1 MFYKYG
7 TDNVQG
13 RSLNHSHPQSPRHNS
28 YVPRWLHRLW
38 LGFMAVVLVAGAW
51 LAWSD
56 WQQTRS
62 WEISGL
68 RTLVAS
74 VAEGTRVM
82 LDGTRISL
90 VLLGRQLESGSPVL
104 GPGAGKMLRDYLAL
118 QPDLAA
124 VGTRIPD
131 GQVLTAGGGRH
142 FLADL
147 LFALDNPVNAR
158 RLGLNP
164 VQRSALAQCLHSPG
178 FCLGPPVRDVFA
190 GAGHGLWMIPL
201 FQVVPI
207 KGGSRQLVAL
217 LPLVDGRMPSW
228 RGLPLPSRVSIFLLR
243 DDGFLESRSPPPT
256 QTTYAVRQH
265 GIAARYVLAHPELP
279 SGVYY
284 GLSTAVD
291 QWRLGAVQRIKGYPL
306 VAGVGIPRSV
316 LWADWWNSVEGP
328 AAGAFGLLLL
338 SIFGY
343 GYLRRVG
350 REREGERQS
359 AEQTLWEEK
368 ERAEVTLHSIGDAV
382 ITTDTEGRVMD
393 MNVVAEALMGYARTE
408 AVGRPLEDVFR
419 IVQEGSHA
427 HLDNPVRR
435 ALEEGQVVRLA
446 NHTMLL
452 TKDGQERA
460 IEDSAAPIRDRQ
472 GVLLGVVLV
481 FHDVTE
487 KRRLIA
493 ELAHQAT
500 HDALTGLPNRV
511 LFMDRLGHD
520 RAQTLRHE
528 HLLAV
533 GILDLDGFKQVNDH
547 FGHASGDALLQEMA
561 QRLRRE
567 MRSGDTLAR
576 MGGDEFGLLL
586 PDVGNLEQVED
597 ACTRLLEVLRA
608 PFYLGDEEIPLS
620 SSIGLTS
627 YPLDD
632 SLPEDLLRH
641 ADLALY
647 AAKAAGRDRYHWF
660 DWPMD
665 KLQQE
670 AMEVRKMTENALDRG
685 RLLLHYQPVV
695 EIGNG
700 PVGVEALIRLDHP
713 ERGLLPPAAF
723 AAALDAPRLTRRIGC
738 FVLATALTQTQTWHR
753 QGMPL
758 RISVNISAHH
768 LLDQRFLSDLRAAL
782 DAHPDLPPSAVEI
795 EITET
800 APLLDFAGARETLL
814 ACNRLGVRIALD
826 DFGTGNASLTYLQK
840 LPAQTIKI
848 DQSLVRDIIND
859 PKDYAIVSGVVTS
872 ARLLGLEVI
881 AEGVETAEHAAM
893 LGHLQ
898 CHCLQGYA
906 IARPMA
912 PEAIPGWIRQYKPL
926 LYHGFSTAPTPTG
939 MISIHNQRVKRF
951 IEALRHQTPFP
962 SLVIEPEA
970 EQQCHLGLWLQGE
983 GRLQYGDDAAFY
995 QQLLAR
1001 HAHLH
1006 ALAREAK
1013 ALYDAGDGEGAEQK
1027 GAELERENQALNSL
1041 IITTH

>member
-1 MFYKYG
+1 M
-7 TDNVQG
+7 
-13 RSLNHSHPQSPRHNS
+13 NHSHPRSSRHNS
-28 YVPRWLHRLW
+28 YVPRWLRRLW
-38 LGFMAVVLVAGAW
+38 LGFMVVVLMAGAW

-56 WQQTRS
+56 WQQTRAR
-62 WEISGL
+62 EIAGL
-68 RTLVAS
+68 RTLAAA
-74 VAEGTRVM
+74 VAEGTRVV
-82 LDGTRISL
+82 LDGTRVSL
-90 VLLGRQLESGSPVL
+90 ALLGWQLESNHPNL

-124 VGTRIPD
+124 VGTRMPD
-131 GQVLTAGGGRH
+131 GRVLAAGGGRR
-142 FLADL
+142 FLAGL
-147 LFALDNPVNAR
+147 LSALDDPANAR
-158 RLGLNP
+158 RLGLNAA
-164 VQRSALAQCLHSPG
+164 QRSALAQCLRSPA
-178 FCLGPPVRDVFA
+178 FCLGPPVRDLLA
-190 GAGHGLWMIPL
+190 GTAQGVWMIPL
-201 FQVVPI
+201 FQPAA
-207 KGGSRQLVAL
+207 GGSRPLIAL
-217 LPLVDGRMPSW
+217 LPLVDGRLPSW
-228 RGLPLPSRVSIFLLR
+228 RGLPLPSRMSIFLLR
-243 DDGFLESRSPPPT
+243 DDGFLESRFPPPT
-256 QTTYAVRQH
+256 RTTYAVRQD

-291 QWRLGAVQRIKGYPL
+291 QWRLGAVQRIAGYPL
-306 VAGVGIPRSV
+306 VAGVSIPRSV
-316 LWADWWNSVEGP
+316 LWADWWDSVEEP
-328 AAGAFGLLLL
+328 TAGAFALLLL
-338 SIFGY
+338 STFGY

-350 REREGERQS
+350 REREGERQR

-382 ITTDTEGRVMD
+382 ITTDTEGRVTD
-393 MNVVAEALMGYARTE
+393 MNVVAEALLGYARTE
-408 AVGRPLEDVFR
+408 VVGRPLEDVFR
-419 IVQEGSHA
+419 IVQEDSHVPVA
-427 HLDNPVRR
+427 NPVRR
-435 ALEEGQVVRLA
+435 VLEEGQVVGLA
-446 NHTMLL
+446 NHTVLL

-460 IEDSAAPIRDRQ
+460 IEDSAAPIRDRR
-472 GVLLGVVLV
+472 GALLGVVLV

-487 KRRLIA
+487 KRRLTA

-511 LFMDRLGHD
+511 LFMDRLAHD

-528 HLLAV
+528 RLLAV
-533 GILDLDGFKQVNDH
+533 GILDLDGFKQVNDR
-547 FGHASGDALLQEMA
+547 FGHAAGDALLQEMA
-561 QRLRRE
+561 QRLLGE

-586 PDVGNLEQVED
+586 PDIEQLEEVED
-597 ACTRLLEVLRA
+597 ACARLLEVLRA
-608 PFYLGDEEIPLS
+608 PFHLGDEEIPLS
-620 SSIGLTS
+620 ASIGLTS

-647 AAKAAGRDRYHWF
+647 AAKAAGRDRFQWF

-665 KLQQE
+665 KLQEE

-695 EIGNG
+695 EIDKG

-723 AAALDAPRLTRRIGC
+723 ASALDAPRLARRIGC
-738 FVLATALTQTQTWHR
+738 FVLASALTQTQAWHR
-753 QGMPL
+753 QGLPL
-758 RISVNISAHH
+758 RVSVNISAHH
-768 LLDQRFLSDLRAAL
+768 LLDQRFLSDLQAAL
-782 DAHPDLPPSAVEI
+782 DAHPDLPAAAVEI

-826 DFGTGNASLTYLQK
+826 DFGTGSASLTYLQK

-848 DQSLVRDIIND
+848 DQSFVRDIIND

-906 IARPMA
+906 IARPLA
-912 PEAIPGWIRQYKPL
+912 PEAIPDWIRQYKPL
-926 LYHGFSTAPTPTG
+926 VQQGFSTHPPP
-939 MISIHNQRVKRF
+939 H
-951 IEALRHQTPFP
+951 
-962 SLVIEPEA
+962 
-970 EQQCHLGLWLQGE
+970 GLDF
-983 GRLQYGDDAAFY
+983 R
-995 QQLLAR
+995 
-1001 HAHLH
+1001 
-1006 ALAREAK
+1006 
-1013 ALYDAGDGEGAEQK
+1013 
-1027 GAELERENQALNSL
+1027 
-1041 IITTH
+1041 T

>member
-1 MFYKYG
+1 M
-7 TDNVQG
+7 
-13 RSLNHSHPQSPRHNS
+13 NHSHPRLSHQNS
-28 YVPRWLHRLW
+28 YVPRWLRRLW
-38 LGFMAVVLVAGAW
+38 LGFMVVVLMAGTW

-56 WQQTRS
+56 WQQTRAR
-62 WEISGL
+62 EISGL
-68 RTLVAS
+68 RTLAAA

-82 LDGTRISL
+82 LDGTRVSL
-90 VLLGRQLESGSPVL
+90 VLLGRQLESGPPDL

-118 QPDLAA
+118 QPDLVA
-124 VGTRIPD
+124 VGTRMPD
-131 GQVLTAGGGRH
+131 GRVLAAGGGRR

-147 LFALDNPVNAR
+147 LSALDDPASGR
-158 RLGLNP
+158 RLGLNAA
-164 VQRSALAQCLHSPG
+164 QRSALAQCLHSPA
-178 FCLGPPVRDVFA
+178 FCLGPPVRDLLA
-190 GAGHGLWMIPL
+190 GTGQGVWMIPL
-201 FQVVPI
+201 FQPVPAA
-207 KGGSRQLVAL
+207 GGGRPLVAL
-217 LPLVDGRMPSW
+217 LPLVNGRLPSW
-228 RGLPLPSRVSIFLLR
+228 RGLPLPSHVSIFLLR
-243 DDGFLESRSPPPT
+243 DDGFLESRFPPPT
-256 QTTYAVRQH
+256 RTTYAVRQD
-265 GIAARYVLAHPELP
+265 GIAARYVLVHPGLQA
-279 SGVYY
+279 GVYH

-291 QWRLGAVQRIKGYPL
+291 QWRLGAMQQVAGYPL
-306 VAGVGIPRSV
+306 VAGVSIPRSV
-316 LWADWWNSVEGP
+316 LWADWWDSVEEP
-328 AAGAFGLLLL
+328 TAGAFALLLL
-338 SIFGY
+338 STFGY

-350 REREGERQS
+350 REREGERQR

-382 ITTDTEGRVMD
+382 ITTDTEGRVTD

-408 AVGRPLEDVFR
+408 VVGRPLEDVFR
-419 IVQEGSHA
+419 IVQEDSHA
-427 HLDNPVRR
+427 PVANPVRR
-435 ALEEGQVVRLA
+435 VLEEGKVVGLA
-446 NHTMLL
+446 NHTVLL

-472 GVLLGVVLV
+472 GALLGVVLV

-487 KRRLIA
+487 KRRLTA

-511 LFMDRLGHD
+511 LFMDRLAHD

-528 HLLAV
+528 RLLAV
-533 GILDLDGFKQVNDH
+533 GILDLDGFKQVNDR
-547 FGHASGDALLQEMA
+547 FGHAAGDALLQEMA
-561 QRLRRE
+561 QRLLGE

-586 PDVGNLEQVED
+586 PDVEHLEQVED

-608 PFYLGDEEIPLS
+608 PFRLGDEEIPLS
-620 SSIGLTS
+620 ASIGLTS

-647 AAKAAGRDRYHWF
+647 AAKAGGRDRYQWF

-665 KLQQE
+665 KLQEE

-695 EIGNG
+695 EIDNG

-723 AAALDAPRLTRRIGC
+723 ASALDAPRLARRIGC
-738 FVLATALTQTQTWHR
+738 FVLASALTQTQTWHR
-753 QGMPL
+753 QGLPL
-758 RISVNISAHH
+758 RVSVNISAHH
-768 LLDQRFLSDLRAAL
+768 LLDQRFLSDLQAAL
-782 DAHPDLPPSAVEI
+782 DAHPDLPASAVEI

-800 APLLDFAGARETLL
+800 APLLDFTGARETLL

-826 DFGTGNASLTYLQK
+826 DFGTGSASLTYLQK

-848 DQSLVRDIIND
+848 DQSFVRDIIND

-912 PEAIPGWIRQYKPL
+912 PEAIPDWIRQYKPL
-926 LYHGFSTAPTPTG
+926 VQQGFSTPP
-939 MISIHNQRVKRF
+939 
-951 IEALRHQTPFP
+951 PP
-962 SLVIEPEA
+962 P
-970 EQQCHLGLWLQGE
+970 
-983 GRLQYGDDAAFY
+983 
-995 QQLLAR
+995 AR
-1001 HAHLH
+1001 A
-1006 ALAREAK
+1006 
-1013 ALYDAGDGEGAEQK
+1013 
-1027 GAELERENQALNSL
+1027 
-1041 IITTH
+1041 

>member
-131 GQVLTAGGGRH
+131 GQVLTAGGGRR

-158 RLGLNP
+158 QLGLNP

-435 ALEEGQVVRLA
+435 VLEEGQVVRLA

-848 DQSLVRDIIND
+848 DQSFVRDIIND

-926 LYHGFSTAPTPTG
+926 LYHGFSATPTPTG

>member
-1 MFYKYG
+1 MK
-7 TDNVQG
+7 QG
-13 RSLNHSHPQSPRHNS
+13 RSVNHSHPRSSRHNS
-28 YVPRWLHRLW
+28 YVPRWLRRLW
-38 LGFMAVVLVAGAW
+38 LGFMVVVLMAGAW

-56 WQQTRS
+56 WQQTRAR
-62 WEISGL
+62 EIAGL
-68 RTLVAS
+68 RTLAAA
-74 VAEGTRVM
+74 VAEGTRVV
-82 LDGTRISL
+82 LDGTRVSL
-90 VLLGRQLESGSPVL
+90 SLLGRQLESDHPNL

-124 VGTRIPD
+124 VGTRMHD
-131 GQVLTAGGGRH
+131 GRVLAAGGGRR

-147 LFALDNPVNAR
+147 LSALDDPAKGR
-158 RLGLNP
+158 RLGLNAA
-164 VQRSALAQCLHSPG
+164 QRSALAQCLRSPA
-178 FCLGPPVRDVFA
+178 FCLGPPVRDLLA
-190 GAGHGLWMIPL
+190 GTDQGVWMIPL
-201 FQVVPI
+201 FQPVPAA
-207 KGGSRQLVAL
+207 GGDRPLVAL
-217 LPLVDGRMPSW
+217 LPLVDGRLPSW
-228 RGLPLPSRVSIFLLR
+228 RGLPLPSRMSIFLLR
-243 DDGFLESRSPPPT
+243 DDGFLESRFPPPT
-256 QTTYAVRQH
+256 RTTYAVRQD

-291 QWRLGAVQRIKGYPL
+291 QWRLGAVQRIAGYPL
-306 VAGVGIPRSV
+306 VAGVSIPRSV
-316 LWADWWNSVEGP
+316 LWADWWASVEEP
-328 AAGAFGLLLL
+328 TAGAFALLLL
-338 SIFGY
+338 STFGY

-350 REREGERQS
+350 REREGERQR

-382 ITTDTEGRVMD
+382 ITTDTEGRVTD
-393 MNVVAEALMGYARTE
+393 MNVVAEALLGYARTE
-408 AVGRPLEDVFR
+408 VVGRPLEDFFR
-419 IVQEGSHA
+419 IVQEDSHA
-427 HLDNPVRR
+427 PVPNPVRR
-435 ALEEGQVVRLA
+435 VLKEGQVVGLA
-446 NHTMLL
+446 NHTVLL

-460 IEDSAAPIRDRQ
+460 IEDSAAPIRDRR
-472 GVLLGVVLV
+472 GALLGVVLV

-487 KRRLIA
+487 KRRLTA

-511 LFMDRLGHD
+511 LFMDRLAHD

-528 HLLAV
+528 RLLAV
-533 GILDLDGFKQVNDH
+533 GILDLDGFKQVNDR
-547 FGHASGDALLQEMA
+547 FGHAAGDALLQEMA
-561 QRLRRE
+561 QRLLGE

-586 PDVGNLEQVED
+586 PDIEQLEEVED
-597 ACTRLLEVLRA
+597 ACARLLEVLRA
-608 PFYLGDEEIPLS
+608 PFHLGDEEIPLS
-620 SSIGLTS
+620 ASIGLTS

-647 AAKAAGRDRYHWF
+647 AAKAAGRDRYQWF

-665 KLQQE
+665 KLQEE
-670 AMEVRKMTENALDRG
+670 AMEVRKMTETALNLG

-695 EIGNG
+695 EIDNG

-723 AAALDAPRLTRRIGC
+723 ASALDAPRLARRIGC
-738 FVLATALTQTQTWHR
+738 FVLASALTQTQAWHR
-753 QGMPL
+753 QGLPL
-758 RISVNISAHH
+758 RVSVNISAHH
-768 LLDQRFLSDLRAAL
+768 LLDQHFLSDLQAAL
-782 DAHPDLPPSAVEI
+782 DAHPDLPAAAVEI

-826 DFGTGNASLTYLQK
+826 DFGTGSASLTYLQK

-848 DQSLVRDIIND
+848 DQSFVRDIIND

-912 PEAIPGWIRQYKPL
+912 PEAIPDWIRQYKPL
-926 LYHGFSTAPTPTG
+926 VQQGFFTPPRTG
-939 MISIHNQRVKRF
+939 LISVHNQRVKSF
-951 IEALRHQTPFP
+951 IGALRSRVPFP
-962 SLVIEPEA
+962 ALVIEPEA
-970 EQQCHLGLWLQGE
+970 ERHCHLGLWLQGE
-983 GRLQYGDDAAFY
+983 GKLQYGGDAAFY
-995 QQLLAR
+995 QQLQER
-1001 HAHLH
+1001 HARLH

-1013 ALYDAGDGEGAEQK
+1013 ALYDAGDEEGAVRK
-1027 GAELERENQALNSL
+1027 GAELERENQALMAL
-1041 IITTH
+1041 LQG

>member
-1 MFYKYG
+1 M
-7 TDNVQG
+7 
-13 RSLNHSHPQSPRHNS
+13 NHLHPRSPRHNS
-28 YVPRWLHRLW
+28 YVPRWLRRLW

-62 WEISGL
+62 REISGL
-68 RTLVAS
+68 RTLAAS

-82 LDGTRISL
+82 LDGTRVSL
-90 VLLGRQLESGSPVL
+90 VLLGRQLESGSPDL

-131 GQVLTAGGGRH
+131 GRVLAAGGGRR

-147 LFALDNPVNAR
+147 LFALDNRVNAR

-164 VQRSALAQCLHSPG
+164 AQRGALAQCLHSPG
-178 FCLGPPVRDVFA
+178 FCLGPPVRGVLA
-190 GAGHGLWMIPL
+190 GTGYGPWMIPL
-201 FQVVPI
+201 FQPVPI
-207 KGGSRQLVAL
+207 AGDSRLLVAL

-256 QTTYAVRQH
+256 WTTYAVRQD

-291 QWRLGAVQRIKGYPL
+291 QWRLGAVHRVEGYPL
-306 VAGVGIPRSV
+306 VVGVSIPHSV
-316 LWADWWNSVEGP
+316 LWADWWDSVEGP
-328 AAGAFGLLLL
+328 TAGAFGLLLL
-338 SIFGY
+338 STFGY

-350 REREGERQS
+350 REREGERQR

-382 ITTDTEGRVMD
+382 ITTDTEGRVTD
-393 MNVVAEALMGYARTE
+393 MNVVAEALMGYAWTE
-408 AVGRPLEDVFR
+408 ALGRPLEDVFR
-419 IVQEGSHA
+419 IVREDSHA
-427 HLDNPVRR
+427 PVANPVRKV
-435 ALEEGQVVRLA
+435 LEEGQVVGLA
-446 NHTMLL
+446 NHTVLL

-472 GVLLGVVLV
+472 GALLGVVLV

-487 KRRLIA
+487 KRRLTA
-493 ELAHQAT
+493 DLAHQAT

-511 LFMDRLGHD
+511 LFMDRLAHD
-520 RAQTLRHE
+520 RAQTLRHGR
-528 HLLAV
+528 LLAV
-533 GILDLDGFKQVNDH
+533 GILDLDGFKQVNDR
-547 FGHASGDALLQEMA
+547 FGHAAGDALLQEMA
-561 QRLRRE
+561 QRLLSE
-567 MRSGDTLAR
+567 MRPGDTLAR

-586 PDVGNLEQVED
+586 PDMERLEQVED
-597 ACTRLLEVLRA
+597 VCTRLLGVLRA
-608 PFYLGDEEIPLS
+608 PFPIGGEEIPLS
-620 SSIGLTS
+620 GSIGLTS

-632 SLPEDLLRH
+632 SSPEDLLRH

-665 KLQQE
+665 KLQEE
-670 AMEVRKMTENALDRG
+670 AMEVRKMTETALDRG

-695 EIGNG
+695 ELDNG

-723 AAALDAPRLTRRIGC
+723 AGALDAPRLARRIGC
-738 FVLATALTQTQTWHR
+738 FVLDSALTQTQTWHR
-753 QGMPL
+753 QGLPL
-758 RISVNISAHH
+758 RIAVNISAYH
-768 LLDQRFLSDLRAAL
+768 LLDPDFLSDLQTAL
-782 DAHPDLPPSAVEI
+782 DAHPDLPASAVEI

-800 APLLDFAGARETLL
+800 APLLNFTRARETLL
-814 ACNRLGVRIALD
+814 ACNQLGVRIALD
-826 DFGTGNASLTYLQK
+826 DFGTGSASLTYLQK

-848 DQSLVRDIIND
+848 DQSFVRDIIND

-912 PEAIPGWIRQYKPL
+912 PEAIPGWISQYKPL
-926 LYHGFSTAPTPTG
+926 VHQGFSTPPPP
-939 MISIHNQRVKRF
+939 R
-951 IEALRHQTPFP
+951 
-962 SLVIEPEA
+962 
-970 EQQCHLGLWLQGE
+970 WLDF
-983 GRLQYGDDAAFY
+983 R
-995 QQLLAR
+995 
-1001 HAHLH
+1001 
-1006 ALAREAK
+1006 
-1013 ALYDAGDGEGAEQK
+1013 
-1027 GAELERENQALNSL
+1027 S
-1041 IITTH
+1041 

>member
-1 MFYKYG
+1 M
-7 TDNVQG
+7 
-13 RSLNHSHPQSPRHNS
+13 NHSHPRLPHQNS
-28 YVPRWLHRLW
+28 YVPRWLRRLW
-38 LGFMAVVLVAGAW
+38 LGFVVVVLMAGAW

-56 WQQTRS
+56 WQETRAR
-62 WEISGL
+62 EISGL
-68 RTLVAS
+68 RTLAAS
-74 VAEGTRVM
+74 VAESTRVM
-82 LDGTRISL
+82 LDGTRMSL
-90 VLLGRQLESGSPVL
+90 VLLGRQLALGHPDTDSGTEKAL
-104 GPGAGKMLRDYLAL
+104 QGYLAL

-124 VGTRIPD
+124 VGTRMPD
-131 GQVLTAGGGRH
+131 GRVLASGVRQR
-142 FLADL
+142 FLADFL
-147 LFALDNPVNAR
+147 STLHDPANAR
-158 RLGLNP
+158 RLGLNAA
-164 VQRSALAQCLHSPG
+164 QRSALAQCLHSPG
-178 FCLGPPVRDVFA
+178 FCLGPPVRDRLA
-190 GAGHGLWMIPL
+190 GTGQGVWMIPL
-201 FQVVPI
+201 FQPVPA
-207 KGGSRQLVAL
+207 GGGDRPLVAL

-228 RGLPLPSRVSIFLLR
+228 RGLPLPPHVSIFLLR
-243 DDGFLESRSPPPT
+243 DDGFLESRFPPPT
-256 QTTYAVRQH
+256 RTTYAVRQD
-265 GIAARYVLAHPELP
+265 GIAARYVLAHPGLRA
-279 SGVYY
+279 GVYH

-291 QWRLGAVQRIKGYPL
+291 QWRLGAMQRIAGYPL
-306 VAGVGIPRSV
+306 VAGVSIPRSV
-316 LWADWWNSVEGP
+316 SWADWWDSVEEP
-328 AAGAFGLLLL
+328 TAGAFTLLLL
-338 SIFGY
+338 STFGY

-350 REREGERQS
+350 RERERERQR
-359 AEQTLWEEK
+359 AERTLWEEK

-382 ITTDTEGRVMD
+382 ITTDTEGRVTD

-408 AVGRPLEDVFR
+408 VVGRPLEDVFR
-419 IVQEGSHA
+419 IVQEDSHA
-427 HLDNPVRR
+427 PVANPVRR
-435 ALEEGQVVRLA
+435 VLEEGKVVGLA
-446 NHTMLL
+446 NHTVLL

-472 GVLLGVVLV
+472 GALLGVVLV

-487 KRRLIA
+487 KRRLTA

-511 LFMDRLGHD
+511 LFMDRLAHD

-528 HLLAV
+528 RLLAV
-533 GILDLDGFKQVNDH
+533 GILDLDGFKQVNDR
-547 FGHASGDALLQEMA
+547 FGHAAGDALLQEMA
-561 QRLRRE
+561 QRLLGE

-586 PDVGNLEQVED
+586 PDMERLEQVED
-597 ACTRLLEVLRA
+597 ACARLLGGLRA
-608 PFYLGDEEIPLS
+608 PFHLGDEEIPLS
-620 SSIGLTS
+620 ASIGLTS

-647 AAKAAGRDRYHWF
+647 AAKAAGRDRYQWF

-665 KLQQE
+665 KLQEE

-695 EIGNG
+695 EIDNG

-713 ERGLLPPAAF
+713 ERGLLSPAAF
-723 AAALDAPRLTRRIGC
+723 AGALDAPRLARRIGC

-753 QGMPL
+753 QGLPL
-758 RISVNISAHH
+758 RVSVNISAHH

-782 DAHPDLPPSAVEI
+782 DAHPDLPASAVEI

-826 DFGTGNASLTYLQK
+826 DFGTGSASLTYLQK

-848 DQSLVRDIIND
+848 DQSFVRDIIND

-912 PEAIPGWIRQYKPL
+912 PELIPDWISQYKPL
-926 LYHGFSTAPTPTG
+926 VQQGFSTPPPPPPPRAGPPFKTTG
-939 MISIHNQRVKRF
+939 
-951 IEALRHQTPFP
+951 
-962 SLVIEPEA
+962 
-970 EQQCHLGLWLQGE
+970 
-983 GRLQYGDDAAFY
+983 
-995 QQLLAR
+995 
-1001 HAHLH
+1001 
-1006 ALAREAK
+1006 
-1013 ALYDAGDGEGAEQK
+1013 
-1027 GAELERENQALNSL
+1027 
-1041 IITTH
+1041 